1 MAYGMRSMLN
11 LTTSGQQRPYK
22 ITGAMY
28 EYIKREVAAARKHF
42 VPWNK
47 GLKTGQIPWN
57 KGMSGYKFDEEASH
71 NHRVAHQKFKQNNP
85 ERYSNIYKNLKMVGE
100 PKRLLAIQKKTAV
113 FGVVYDSATIAAKE
127 FGLKKTT
134 MIKRIL
140 SKNYPDYMYVGENK

>member
-1 MAYGMRSMLN
+1 
-11 LTTSGQQRPYK
+11 
-22 ITGAMY
+22 
-28 EYIKREVAAARKHF
+28 
-42 VPWNK
+42 
-47 GLKTGQIPWN
+47 
-57 KGMSGYKFDEEASH
+57 
-71 NHRVAHQKFKQNNP
+71 
-85 ERYSNIYKNLKMVGE
+85 MVGE